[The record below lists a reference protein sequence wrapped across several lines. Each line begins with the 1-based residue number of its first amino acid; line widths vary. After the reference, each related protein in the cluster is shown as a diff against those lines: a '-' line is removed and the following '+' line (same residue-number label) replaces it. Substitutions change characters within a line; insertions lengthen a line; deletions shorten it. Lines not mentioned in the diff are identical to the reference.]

1 MQNNVGVQELPKVG
15 SLPVLRACVR
25 RMRVVVLR
33 FFVEE
38 DYLTQAVCYLFSY
51 LQIQSKAAFRSHF
64 SVGAWFWALAFLRF
78 IAPFTITQRLEPSTI
93 QHTT

>member
-38 DYLTQAVCYLFSY
+38 DYLTQAVWYWVLD
-51 LQIQSKAAFRSHF
+51 
-64 SVGAWFWALAFLRF
+64 VGYSLESAKMEKSN
-78 IAPFTITQRLEPSTI
+78 TQFPTS
-93 QHTT
+93 